1 MTGAVMDVVVWNLDA
16 RNRPELEVEIE
27 IVYQPGELPGLHY
40 ARRRP
45 ELEVDVELVFAHELA
60 DEIADLTAEALLDDS
75 DDDFAPIRD
84 LPPHGYA
91 RAYEQAAGIRPLRR
105 RLLEQSLWMA

>member
-1 MTGAVMDVVVWNLDA
+1 MDVVVWNLDA
-16 RNRPELEVEIE
+16 RHRPELEVEID

-45 ELEVDVELVFAHELA
+45 ELEVDLELVFAHEPA
-60 DEIADLTAEALLDDS
+60 DDIADLTAEALLDDEA
-75 DDDFAPIRD
+75 DDIAPIRD

-91 RAYEQAAGIRPLRR
+91 RAFQQASAARPLRR
-105 RLLEQSLWMA
+105 KLVEQSLWMA

>member
-1 MTGAVMDVVVWNLDA
+1 MDVVVWNVDA

-40 ARRRP
+40 ARRCV
-45 ELEVDVELVFAHELA
+45 ELEVDVELVFQHELA
-60 DEIADLTAEALLDDS
+60 EEVVDLTAEAWLDDT
-75 DDDFAPIRD
+75 DDEIVPIRD

-91 RAYEQAAGIRPLRR
+91 RAYQQAAGVRPLRR
-105 RLLEQSLWMA
+105 RLVEQSLWMA

>member
-1 MTGAVMDVVVWNLDA
+1 MDVVDVVVWNVDP
-16 RNRPELEVEIE
+16 RNRPELEVEID

-45 ELEVDVELVFAHELA
+45 ELEVQLELVFVH
-60 DEIADLTAEALLDDS
+60 DDIVEIVDLTAEALLH
-75 DDDFAPIRD
+75 DDDDDDIAPIRD

-91 RAYEQAAGIRPLRR
+91 SAFQHAAGIRPLRR